1 MKTGDKRLFRFR
13 GKFIPVKIISILD
26 YGIECEFL
34 ADFPPVKAG
43 EKVICGTANL
53 FKEGEHE
60 K

>member
-1 MKTGDKRLFRFR
+1 MKPGDKRLFRFR

-34 ADFPPVKAG
+34 ADFPPVRAG